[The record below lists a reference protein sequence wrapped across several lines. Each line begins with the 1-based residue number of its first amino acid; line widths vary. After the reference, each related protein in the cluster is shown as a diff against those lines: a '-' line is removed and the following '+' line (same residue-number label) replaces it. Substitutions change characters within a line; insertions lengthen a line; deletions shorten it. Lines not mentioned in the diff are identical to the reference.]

1 MNKERFESYMYAEF
15 IKHAYERILE
25 DNMGIIVMLN

>member
-1 MNKERFESYMYAEF
+1 MNKERFKSYMYAEF

-25 DNMGIIVMLN
+25 DNMIGKLI